1 MCLQQQH
8 KQKTFA
14 NPSKNIAE
22 KKKEQKT
29 KGKTIAKLIALAQTQ
44 KEKLKF
50 STLMCLNV
58 TKKTVFNTT
67 EIRWNQQNS
76 INGYNFSWLI

>member
-1 MCLQQQH
+1 MQQNRLQIKTWFNCFDNHSSGTGHMCLQQQH

-44 KEKLKF
+44 KEKL
-50 STLMCLNV
+50 
-58 TKKTVFNTT
+58 
-67 EIRWNQQNS
+67 
-76 INGYNFSWLI
+76 